1 MLAYSWIHTWC
12 YGDAMKTYWAGWCK
26 DGTSDKIWGILQV
39 GNAYYNFWCRRGA
52 KMQFKATNDLKYK
65 HKARRYNEI
74 SDAQL
79 EAIYPGFF
87 QEAESNLVF
96 DLMAGK
102 VR

>member
-1 MLAYSWIHTWC
+1 
-12 YGDAMKTYWAGWCK
+12 MKIYWAGWFK
-26 DGTSDKIWGILQV
+26 DGTSDKIWGILKV
-39 GNAYYNFWCRRGA
+39 GVQDNFNYYTFWCKRGA
-52 KMQFKATNDLKYK
+52 KMQFKRTDDLKYT
-65 HKARRYNEI
+65 HKSKKGYKEI
-74 SDAQL
+74 SDNQL